1 MNNWGKIKEIM
12 NLNDGIITTK
22 EITKAG
28 IHRQV
33 LYNAVKKDLLVRV
46 SVGVYV
52 SPNSMD
58 DEYFSL
64 QNRCPKGIFSLLSSL
79 HLYGLTDVIPERI
92 SMTFPQGYN
101 YMHLRK
107 EGVECHVSNL
117 DKYPLGIDEIESKCG
132 RKIRCYNKE
141 RTLCE
146 ILNPKYQMDIRVIAD
161 AFKAYSKSSDKNLN
175 ELIKFAKV
183 FRVEERVRYY
193 MEVLL

>member
-1 MNNWGKIKEIM
+1 MSEYNKIIDIMHFNN
-12 NLNDGIITTK
+12 GIVTTK

-33 LYNAVKKDLLVRV
+33 LSDAVKRGLLVKV

-52 SPNSMD
+52 SPDSMG

-64 QNRCPKGIFSLLSSL
+64 QNRCPKGVFSLLSSL
-79 HLYGLTDVIPERI
+79 YLYGLTDVIPESI

-107 EGVECHVSNL
+107 EGIECHVSSR
-117 DKYPLGIDEIESKCG
+117 DKYSLGIEEIDSKCG
-132 RKIRCYNKE
+132 CKVRCYNRE

-146 ILNPKYQMDIRVIAD
+146 ILNPKYGMDIRVITD
-161 AFKAYSKSSDKNLN
+161 AFKGYSKSSDKNLN